1 MKEIPMIAFVWWML
15 IGLGAGLLARLL
27 VPGPQP
33 MGWLYTM
40 LLGMVG
46 SIIGGF
52 IASSLFG
59 YPPDDTRI
67 HADGLFIATGGAMLL
82 LVIALNLNRTS
93 RSPGP
98 RL

>member
-1 MKEIPMIAFVWWML
+1 MMAFVWWML
-15 IGLGAGLLARLL
+15 IGLAAGLLARLL

-33 MGWLYTM
+33 MGLLYTM
-40 LLGMVG
+40 ILGMVG
-46 SIIGGF
+46 SVIGGF
-52 IASSLFG
+52 LASSVFG

-82 LVIALNLNRTS
+82 LVIAMNLNRTT
-93 RSPGP
+93 RHPDP